1 MKKIYLFITCLL
13 LVGAFSA
20 SAQYTRYIVQFT
32 NKKGTPYTLSNP
44 SAYLS
49 AKAIARRNRYNIA
62 IDSTDLPIT
71 PAYIDSILALP
82 NVSFLNLSKWLNQ
95 LCIRITD
102 TTGVLSKINSFS
114 FVKKSNPIAV
124 RRVTANPPVFNK
136 LEGTPVPLRADS
148 VNSPAGPTNYYS
160 YGSNFPQVHIHNGEF
175 LHNMGFHGE
184 GMTIALLDAGF
195 FNYLGDIALDS
206 IIQNNQVLGTY
217 DYVNLKTSVN
227 EENAHGF
234 WCLSTIAT
242 NRPGIMVGTCPKAK
256 FWLLKTEDVY
266 SEYPVEEQNW
276 AAAAEYV
283 DSAGADLIS
292 TSLGYSDF
300 DDPSFNQY
308 YPQRDGHTALAT
320 VAANMAV
327 AKGMIVTASAGNSGD
342 ETTDEKYVQVPADGD
357 SVLAVGASDVNGNI
371 GSFSSVGPNYS
382 GAVKP
387 DAVSVGWNAVVASS
401 VTGDPAILS
410 GTSFSNPNLA
420 GLVTCLWQAF
430 PEMNSH
436 AIRDAIQKSGNKY
449 TTPDIYYGY
458 GIPDMKRAFCSLVVA
473 TFKGT
478 LSTNAC
484 ASTLN
489 WTCKDNNTLYY
500 RVQRKTPLDTGFI
513 TIDTVNGKSP
523 AFQYGS
529 YSYTDTVKG
538 LVTGQVAYRLQE
550 VFSTDT
556 TLILFNTTNTI
567 ITPCFS
573 LLSEFTVSP
582 NPFQNLLY
590 VNINTDYT
598 IQHLGIELID
608 MKGNTV
614 YQYGGTSS
622 SGKFNLAIPAGNL
635 AAGIYV
641 ITIRDGKKILYSKKL
656 LR

>member
-1 MKKIYLFITCLL
+1 M
-13 LVGAFSA
+13 GAFSA
-20 SAQYTRYIVQFT
+20 TAQYTRYIVQFT
-32 NKKGTPYTLSNP
+32 DKKATPYTLSNP
-44 SAYLS
+44 SANLS
-49 AKAIARRNRYNIA
+49 AQAIARRNHYNIA

-82 NVSFLNLSKWLNQ
+82 NVSFLNLSKWMNQ
-95 LCIRITD
+95 VCIKITD
-102 TTGVLSKINSFS
+102 TTGVLSKINSFP

-124 RRVTANPPVFNK
+124 RRVTDNPPVFNK
-136 LEGTPVPLRADS
+136 LEGTPAPLRTDS
-148 VNSPAGPTNYYS
+148 INSPAGPANYYS
-160 YGSNFPQVHIHNGEF
+160 YGANFPQVHIHNGEF
-175 LHNMGFHGE
+175 LHNLGFHGE
-184 GMTIALLDAGF
+184 GMTIAIIDAGF
-195 FNYLGDIALDS
+195 YNYLANIAFDS
-206 IIQNNQVLGTY
+206 IRANNQILGTHN
-217 DYVNLKTSVN
+217 YVDLGVSVSL
-227 EENAHGF
+227 ESAHGT
-234 WCLSTIAT
+234 WCLSTIAA
-242 NRPGIMVGTCPKAK
+242 NRPGIMVGTCPQAK
-256 FWLLKTEDVY
+256 FWLLETEDVT
-266 SEYPVEEQNW
+266 SEYPIEEQNW
-276 AAAAEYV
+276 TAAAEFA

-292 TSLGYSDF
+292 TSLGYSNF
-300 DDPSFNQY
+300 DDPYFNGY

-327 AKGMIVTASAGNSGD
+327 AKGMMVTASAGNSGQD
-342 ETTDEKYVQVPADGD
+342 AIDDKYVQIPAEGD
-357 SVLAVGASDVNGNI
+357 SVLDVGASDVNGNI
-371 GSFSSVGPNYS
+371 ASFSSLGPNYS

-387 DAVSVGWNAVVASS
+387 NAVSVGWNVVVADHF
-401 VTGDPAILS
+401 TGNPSIS
-410 GTSFSNPNLA
+410 NGTSFSNPNLA

-430 PEMNSH
+430 PELNSH
-436 AIRDAIQKSGNKY
+436 AIRDVIQKSSNKY
-449 TTPDIYYGY
+449 TTPDVHYGY
-458 GIPDMKRAFCSLVVA
+458 GIPDMKKAFCSLVAA

-484 ASTLN
+484 AATLN
-489 WTCKDNNTLYY
+489 WTCKDNSTLYY

-556 TLILFNTTNTI
+556 TLTLFNASNTI
-567 ITPCFS
+567 TTPCFS
-573 LLSEFTVSP
+573 LQSEFTVSP
-582 NPFQNLLY
+582 NPFQNSLY
-590 VNINTDYT
+590 VNINTDYP

-622 SGKFNLAIPAGNL
+622 SGKFNLTIPGGNL

-641 ITIRDGKKILYSKKL
+641 ITIRDGEKILYRKKL